1 MHQALLL
8 GMDKQTLPPWHSR
21 SKGCHHII
29 KMQQKRVL
37 GKGEPVSRRAEAES
51 IMGCS
56 KEKRFIWFWQDV
68 YGRNLGNSIIG

>member
-1 MHQALLL
+1 MHQALFL
-8 GMDKQTLPPWHSR
+8 GMDRQILPPWLPH
-21 SKGCHHII
+21 SKGRHHIT

-56 KEKRFIWFWQDV
+56 KEKRFIWFRQDV